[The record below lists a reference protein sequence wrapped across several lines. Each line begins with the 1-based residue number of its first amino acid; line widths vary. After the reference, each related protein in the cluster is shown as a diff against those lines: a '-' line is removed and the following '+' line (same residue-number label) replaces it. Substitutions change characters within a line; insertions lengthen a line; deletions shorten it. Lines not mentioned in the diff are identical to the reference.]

1 MIAAGVGLVLL
12 LGLGAVIFGVM
23 RLTAPMVAEG
33 DKFLNTLGSGS
44 TGAAYAMASATL
56 RAGQTQEDFAR
67 AVQAYG
73 LDSFQSASWSNRKVT
88 NDRGLLEG
96 TASTKTGGSVPLT
109 IEMIREEGT
118 WKVLSIKGPQAGA
131 SSGPVIGTDPAETPR
146 PAPVAPAAEEAAR
159 LALASMLAFNDALQT
174 KSFGAFH
181 AGISKQW
188 QEQITPAKLLEV
200 FQSFIDANMDLAP
213 VKSVSPVFTTPPA
226 VNDDG
231 ILLLEGHYPTT
242 PNKVYFNLKYAAEDG
257 KVWKLFG
264 VKINVKE

>member
-131 SSGPVIGTDPAETPR
+131 SSGPVIGTDPGETPR

-159 LALASMLAFNDALQT
+159 LALGSMLAFNDALQT

-200 FQSFIDANMDLAP
+200 FQSFIK
-213 VKSVSPVFTTPPA
+213 VIPPA
-226 VNDDG
+226 IFISFTLVATSCRVFPFGFRWQSVYLPSLCIQFFNI
-231 ILLLEGHYPTT
+231 ILNIIPMYI
-242 PNKVYFNLKYAAEDG
+242 FD
-257 KVWKLFG
+257 W
-264 VKINVKE
+264 